1 MAKNERIIAQDL
13 AELRNAIQTEN
24 AEDIVNLCHVL
35 KREISKYPVKEDV
48 TDRLK
53 LIANYYDSSDI
64 DLSSK
69 KQITEITNLITILT
83 SN

>member
-24 AEDIVNLCHVL
+24 AEDIVNLCHLL

-48 TDRLK
+48 TNRLE
-53 LIANYYDSSDI
+53 LVSNYYDSSDV

-69 KQITEITNLITILT
+69 KQITEITNLIAILT

>member
-48 TDRLK
+48 TDRLE
-53 LIANYYDSSDI
+53 LVANYCDSSDV
-64 DLSSK
+64 DSSSK
-69 KQITEITNLITILT
+69 KQITEITNLIAILT

>member
-24 AEDIVNLCHVL
+24 TEDIVNLCHIL

-48 TDRLK
+48 TYRLE
-53 LIANYYDSSDI
+53 LVANYYDSSDV

>member
-13 AELRNAIQTEN
+13 AELRNAIQTKN
-24 AEDIVNLCHVL
+24 AEDIVNLCNIL

-48 TDRLK
+48 TYRLE
-53 LIANYYDSSDI
+53 LVANYYDSSDV

>member
-24 AEDIVNLCHVL
+24 AEDIVNLCHIL

-48 TDRLK
+48 TYRLE
-53 LIANYYDSSDI
+53 LVANYYDSSDV

-69 KQITEITNLITILT
+69 KQITEITNLIAILT

>member
-13 AELRNAIQTEN
+13 AEIRHAIQTKNMDDVE
-24 AEDIVNLCHVL
+24 NLCNIL

-48 TDRLK
+48 TYRLE
-53 LIANYYDSSDI
+53 LVANYYDSSDV

-69 KQITEITNLITILT
+69 KQITEITNLIAILT

>member
-24 AEDIVNLCHVL
+24 AEDIVNLCHLL

-48 TDRLK
+48 TYRLE
-53 LIANYYDSSDI
+53 LVSNYYDSSDVN
-64 DLSSK
+64 LSSK
-69 KQITEITNLITILT
+69 KQITEITNLIAILT

>member
-13 AELRNAIQTEN
+13 AELRHAIQTKN
-24 AEDIVNLCHVL
+24 AEDIVNLCHIL

-48 TDRLK
+48 TYRLE
-53 LIANYYDSSDI
+53 LVANYYDSSDV

>member
-24 AEDIVNLCHVL
+24 AEDIVNLCHIL

-48 TDRLK
+48 TNRLE
-53 LIANYYDSSDI
+53 LVANYYDSSDV

-69 KQITEITNLITILT
+69 KQITEITNLIAILT

>member
-13 AELRNAIQTEN
+13 AELRYAIQTES
-24 AEDIVNLCHVL
+24 AEDVENLCRIL
-35 KREISKYPVKEDV
+35 KREISKYPVKQDV

-53 LIANYYDSSDI
+53 SVANYSYSSTTNLPSHI
-64 DLSSK
+64 
-69 KQITEITNLITILT
+69 QITEITDLIDILT

>member
-24 AEDIVNLCHVL
+24 VEDIVNFCHIL

-48 TDRLK
+48 TSRLE
-53 LIANYYDSSDI
+53 LVANYYNSPDV

-69 KQITEITNLITILT
+69 KQITEITNLIAILT

>member
-24 AEDIVNLCHVL
+24 AEDIVNLCHLL

-48 TDRLK
+48 TNRLE
-53 LIANYYDSSDI
+53 LVSNYYDSSDVN
-64 DLSSK
+64 LSSK
-69 KQITEITNLITILT
+69 KQITEITNLIAILT